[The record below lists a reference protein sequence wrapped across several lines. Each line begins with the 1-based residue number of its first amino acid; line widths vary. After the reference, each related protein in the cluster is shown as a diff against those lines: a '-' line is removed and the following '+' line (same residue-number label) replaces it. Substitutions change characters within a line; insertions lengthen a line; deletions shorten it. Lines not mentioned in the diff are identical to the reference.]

1 MAFSEYMNFSIV
13 CTIFGKQFIEKLQM
27 KNDKFFKSR
36 GNKHARERKRVVSQ
50 VFLQQKN
57 IRRGSDFFNRTLQ
70 QITKILDA

>member
-1 MAFSEYMNFSIV
+1 MAFSEYMNFTIV

-50 VFLQQKN
+50 VFLQQK
-57 IRRGSDFFNRTLQ
+57 IYVEA
-70 QITKILDA
+70 QISLTELFSKLPRY